1 MSDSIDGALA
11 AVHDALASTIT
22 AAGPWA
28 VPMVVAF
35 AGLIALFNRDKM
47 VSAFGV
53 FLVFGTA
60 AAILVVLG
68 FQNGRI

>member
-1 MSDSIDGALA
+1 MNDSIDQWLGTL
-11 AVHDALASTIT
+11 HDAIGSTIH

-28 VPMVVAF
+28 VPMVVAA
-35 AGLIALFNRDKM
+35 AGLVGLANRDRI

-60 AAILVVLG
+60 AVILIVLG
-68 FQNGRI
+68 FQSGRL

>member
-1 MSDSIDGALA
+1 MDDSIDRTLA
-11 AVHDALASTIT
+11 AVHDALASTIH

-28 VPMVVAF
+28 VPMVVAV
-35 AGLIALFNRDKM
+35 AGLIALFNRDRM

-60 AAILVVLG
+60 AAILVVIG
-68 FQNGRI
+68 FQRGSL

>member
-1 MSDSIDGALA
+1 MDDSIDRTLA
-11 AVHDALASTIT
+11 AVHDAIASTVH

-28 VPMVVAF
+28 IPMVVAF
-35 AGLIALFNRDKM
+35 AGLVALFNRERM

-60 AAILVVLG
+60 AVVLLVMG